1 MPKTPQGAAT
11 SAAREILTRLHDVMA
26 ARTNAQAKLNQV
38 VQIIGEAM
46 DSEVCS
52 IYLLRDGVLELYAT
66 RGLRQESVHVTK
78 LALGEGL
85 VGKIAEQVETL
96 NLDEATSHPDFAYK
110 PETGEELYH
119 SFAGVPIVRREQAVG
134 VLAVQHEAS
143 RRYAEIEIEA
153 LQTVAMVLA
162 ELIAGAGLIDET
174 RSAGAQRD
182 QGPVRLTGLKL
193 VEGMGRGHV
202 VFHQPR
208 IHIEHTVAEDTE
220 AERHRVYAAF
230 RQMREQIERMTSQ
243 AEFGVA
249 GEHQDVLNTYKMFA
263 YDEGW
268 GRRINEAID
277 SGLTAEAAIER
288 VQQRTR
294 MRMREISDPLLA
306 DRMHDLEDL
315 SNRLLRIVSGQLGTA
330 AQLGLRQDS
339 ILIARNLGPAELL
352 EYDKR
357 RLKGVVLEEGSLTA
371 HVTIVAR
378 AMGVPVVGRVRS
390 IRRMVAE
397 GDFLLLDGNQGA
409 VFVRP
414 TPTME
419 DAFDAKLVVTQ
430 KRRAEFAAMRD
441 LPPCSKDNQR
451 ITLMVNAGLRDDV
464 AALDVTGADGI
475 GLFRTEF
482 QFLVSATLPQR
493 ERQQRLYRD
502 VLEAAGDRP
511 VIFRTVDIGGD
522 KALPYMKGNDAD
534 DREENPAMGWRAI
547 RLALDRD
554 ALMKAQAR
562 ALIEAAAGRT
572 LNVMFPMVSEPWEF
586 DQAHALFEAQRK
598 WVAARSR
605 PVPHTIRYGTMLE
618 VPALAEMLDVLLPK
632 LDFLSVGTNDLTQF
646 LFAADR
652 AHPKLAERYDW
663 LSPAILRF
671 LARVTKQTHAAGVQI
686 GVCGEMGGRTLEA
699 MALIGL
705 GIERL
710 SITPAAIGPVKAMI
724 RSLETWRR
732 CAPRCRA
739 GWRRAPT
746 TCAACWAAG
755 PPGTASTS
763 ADRRIDRNRR
773 IRRGLP
779 FDTAPGLL

>member
-1 MPKTPQGAAT
+1 MPLT
-11 SAAREILTRLHDVMA
+11 STTAAREILTRLHDVMA
-26 ARTNAQAKLNQV
+26 SRTPAQAKLDQV
-38 VQIIGEAM
+38 VRIIGEALTT
-46 DSEVCS
+46 EVCS
-52 IYLLRDGVLELYAT
+52 IYLLRDGCLELFAT
-66 RGLRQESVHVTK
+66 RGLKPEAVHVTR
-78 LALGEGL
+78 LAMGEGL
-85 VGKIAEQVETL
+85 VGTIAEQVETL

-110 PETGEELYH
+110 PETGEEFYH
-119 SFAGVPIVRREQAVG
+119 SFAGVPIVRRERSVG
-134 VLAVQHEAS
+134 VLCVQHEES
-143 RRYAEIEIEA
+143 RKYDDVEIEA

-174 RSAGAQRD
+174 QTLGRGARDAGT
-182 QGPVRLTGLKL
+182 VRLTGLRL
-193 VEGMGRGHV
+193 VDGMGRGRAV
-202 VFHQPR
+202 YHQPR
-208 IHIEHTVAEDTE
+208 VTVEHTVAEDTE
-220 AERHRVYAAF
+220 AERQRVYAAF
-230 RQMREQIERMTSQ
+230 RQMREQIDRMTSQ

-249 GEHQDVLNTYKMFA
+249 GEHHEVLETYKMFA

-268 GRRINEAID
+268 ARRINEAID

-330 AQLGLRQDS
+330 AQMGLRHDT

-378 AMGVPVVGRVRS
+378 AMGVPVLGRVAN
-390 IRRMVAE
+390 IRRQVAE
-397 GDFLLLDGNQGA
+397 GDLLLVDSSQST

-414 TPTME
+414 TPGME
-419 DAFDAKLVVTQ
+419 EAFDAKLSATQ

-441 LPPCSKDNQR
+441 LPPVTTDGLR
-451 ITLMVNAGLRDDV
+451 IELMVNAGLRDDV

-493 ERQQRLYRD
+493 ERQQRLYKE
-502 VLEAAGDRP
+502 VLDAAGERP
-511 VIFRTVDIGGD
+511 VIFRTIDIGGD
-522 KALPYMKGNDAD
+522 KALPYMNTSSHD
-534 DREENPAMGWRAI
+534 EENPAMGWRAL
-547 RLALDRD
+547 RLSLERD
-554 ALMKAQAR
+554 ALMKVQAR

-572 LNVMFPMVSEPWEF
+572 LNVMFPMVSEPWEY
-586 DQAHALFEAQRK
+586 DEARALFEGQRI
-598 WVAARSR
+598 WVQGRGRAL
-605 PVPHTIRYGTMLE
+605 PKIIRYGTMLE
-618 VPALAEMLDVLLPK
+618 VPALAEALDVLLPK
-632 LDFLSVGTNDLTQF
+632 LDFLSIGTNDLTQF

-671 LARVTKQTHAAGVQI
+671 IRRVVAECDAAGVMV

-705 GIERL
+705 GLGRL
-710 SITPAAIGPVKAMI
+710 SITPASIGPVKAMI
-724 RSLETWRR
+724 RSLDVAKLRAAMPAMLAD
-732 CAPRCRA
+732 APR
-739 GWRRAPT
+739 
-746 TCAACWAAG
+746 
-755 PPGTASTS
+755 
-763 ADRRIDRNRR
+763 DM
-773 IRRGLP
+773 RGLLTQWAR
-779 FDTAPGLL
+779 DHAVAVI